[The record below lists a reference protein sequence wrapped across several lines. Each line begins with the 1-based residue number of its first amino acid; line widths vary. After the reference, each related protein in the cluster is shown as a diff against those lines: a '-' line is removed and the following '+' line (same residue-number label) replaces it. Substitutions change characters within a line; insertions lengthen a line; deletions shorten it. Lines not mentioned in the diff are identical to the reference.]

1 MKIAI
6 VEDSPQII
14 RNLVRFISSIKG
26 TEISGEADSA
36 DSAIELLKNKEP
48 DIVILDLDLKSS
60 SGFDVLREIKSQ
72 EKTNPIVMIF
82 TNLSN
87 FSYKEKALKEGA
99 DYFFDKTNDL
109 EDLIITIESFVKN
122 QKSDS

>member
-1 MKIAI
+1 LKIAI

-14 RNLVRFISSIKG
+14 KNLSRFISSIKG

-36 DSAIELLKNKEP
+36 DSAVELIRNKQPDIIVLDIELKNG
-48 DIVILDLDLKSS
+48 
-60 SGFDVLREIKSQ
+60 SGFDVLNKIKNRG
-72 EKTNPIVMIF
+72 KTTPIVMIF
-82 TNLSN
+82 TNLFS

-122 QKSDS
+122 QKSDG